1 MPNIDLILLVI
12 IYLLTSAVGVV
23 TGSNSLIAVPVMFQF
38 GVPARIA
45 VATNMFALV
54 FMSVG
59 GTIPFLRNR
68 TIDVRRISPLLLI
81 TLASSALG
89 AILVGYITDQG
100 LKLIVSVAMIAVSI
114 FILVKRDSGVDP
126 QSSVT
131 GKSLAVTFVLTFI
144 LGVYGGLFSGGYV
157 TMLTAVLVAFFGMTF
172 SQSIAATKLINVV
185 SSTIATA
192 VFMWQGLVDYKLGL
206 ILGVTM
212 FVGAYVGAYY
222 TTKMSDVWLKR
233 IFLFTVLLLAIKILY
248 DYF

>member
-1 MPNIDLILLVI
+1 
-12 IYLLTSAVGVV
+12 
-23 TGSNSLIAVPVMFQF
+23 
-38 GVPARIA
+38 
-45 VATNMFALV
+45 MFALV

>member
-1 MPNIDLILLVI
+1 MPFTDLILLAV

-23 TGSNSLIAVPVMFQF
+23 TGSNSLIAVPAMFQF
-38 GVPARIA
+38 GVPARVA

-68 TIDVRRISPLLLI
+68 TIDVKRISPLLVI

-89 AILVGYITDQG
+89 ALLVGYITDQG
-100 LKLIVSVAMIAVSI
+100 LKLIVSAAMIAVSI
-114 FILVKRDSGVDP
+114 FILVKRDSGVEEQAAVSDR
-126 QSSVT
+126 
-131 GKSLAVTFVLTFI
+131 SLAVSFILTFI

-157 TMLTAVLVAFFGMTF
+157 TILTAVLVAFFGMTM
-172 SQSIAATKLINVV
+172 SQSVAATKLINVV

-192 VFMWQGLVDYKLGL
+192 VFMWQGLVDYKLGI

-212 FVGAYVGAYY
+212 FVGAYVGAHYA
-222 TTKMSDVWLKR
+222 TKLSDVWLKR
-233 IFLFTVLLLAIKILY
+233 IFLITVLLLAIKTLY

>member
-1 MPNIDLILLVI
+1 
-12 IYLLTSAVGVV
+12 
-23 TGSNSLIAVPVMFQF
+23 
-38 GVPARIA
+38 
-45 VATNMFALV
+45 
-54 FMSVG
+54 
-59 GTIPFLRNR
+59 
-68 TIDVRRISPLLLI
+68 
-81 TLASSALG
+81 
-89 AILVGYITDQG
+89 
-100 LKLIVSVAMIAVSI
+100 
-114 FILVKRDSGVDP
+114 
-126 QSSVT
+126 
-131 GKSLAVTFVLTFI
+131 
-144 LGVYGGLFSGGYV
+144 
-157 TMLTAVLVAFFGMTF
+157 MLTAVLVAFFGMTF

>member
-1 MPNIDLILLVI
+1 MPFTDLIWLAV

-23 TGSNSLIAVPVMFQF
+23 TGSNSLIAVPAMFQF
-38 GVPARIA
+38 GVPARVA

-68 TIDVRRISPLLLI
+68 TIDVKRISPLLVI

-89 AILVGYITDQG
+89 ALLVGYITDQG
-100 LKLIVSVAMIAVSI
+100 LKLIVSAAMIAVSI
-114 FILVKRDSGVDP
+114 FILVKRDSGIDP
-126 QSSVT
+126 QAAVS
-131 GKSLAVTFVLTFI
+131 KRSLVVTFVLTFI

-157 TMLTAVLVAFFGMTF
+157 TILTAVLVAFFGMTM
-172 SQSIAATKLINVV
+172 SQSVAATKLINVV

-192 VFMWQGLVDYKLGL
+192 VFMWQGLVDYKLGI

-212 FVGAYVGAYY
+212 FVGAYVGAHYA
-222 TTKMSDVWLKR
+222 TKLSDVWLKR
-233 IFLFTVLLLAIKILY
+233 IFLITVLLLAIKTLY